1 MRKEHLFTISKKDF
15 EVQTFKSGGPG
26 GQHQNKT
33 DSGVRIIHLKS
44 GAVGESRSD
53 RSQIRNKRMALKRLT
68 ETVKFKTW
76 ITRTAFA
83 LTSGKTIDQR
93 VNESLAA
100 KNIRIE
106 ARDDNGKWATYHEK
120 SGIIKWNLSGT

>member
-106 ARDDNGKWATYHEK
+106 ARDDNG
-120 SGIIKWNLSGT
+120 